1 MSEYEIFNDE
11 EEVVPEQLEPRK
23 EKRNKE
29 GKSCQFCQ
37 FFKEAFSLA
46 NLPLSL
52 SIIAIFFS
60 LFVGFLPLVSGT
72 EGTYI
77 TVAIFFFIAFSCSFA
92 GLVIESVKMV
102 REKKFVFSVQLFVV
116 IVALMIICL
125 VGPLTLNLSGLT
137 FGA

>member
-11 EEVVPEQLEPRK
+11 EEVVPEQLEPKK
-23 EKRNKE
+23 EKRSKE
-29 GKSCQFCQ
+29 RKSSQASE
-37 FFKEAFSLA
+37 FFKTAFSMEYLS
-46 NLPLSL
+46 LSL

-60 LFVGFLPLVSGT
+60 LFIGFLPLVSGT

-77 TVAIFFFIAFSCSFA
+77 TVAIFFFIAFSCGFA
-92 GLVIESVKMV
+92 GLVLESIKMIK
-102 REKKFVFSVQLFVV
+102 EKKFVFSVQLFVV